1 MRMELRVRRSRQSV
15 FIPAGLKI
23 RKDISMQFVD
33 KAFARRLESC
43 EEMPQVLYARTFQKT
58 RPEIGAA
65 EEEICGG
72 HMIFAG
78 LGSPIGRAT
87 GVGLDRPFT
96 AADLDRVE
104 AFYRAHHAPS
114 QVDLCSMH
122 EPAVF
127 ELFKER
133 GYAIAELN
141 NVLYRKLDAQ
151 EEAQEEKKMP
161 PPPPGCEIR
170 RSRLEE
176 AEAAGK
182 IMENAFFPGGAPEAF
197 RGLIAPFYQMER
209 ALAFVASVEGR
220 LVACGTGL
228 VIPEHRVFALC
239 GAGTLAE
246 FRGRGLQTALL
257 RARMAA
263 AAAAGCEYAV
273 VVTQGGTTSQ
283 RNAERLGFRVAYSKV
298 TVIKQL
304 KPPI

>member
-1 MRMELRVRRSRQSV
+1 MH
-15 FIPAGLKI
+15 
-23 RKDISMQFVD
+23 FVD
-33 KAFARRLESC
+33 KAFARRLESV
-43 EEMPQVLYARTFQKT
+43 EEMPQVMYARMFQKT
-58 RPEIGAA
+58 RPDIGAD

-87 GVGLDRPFT
+87 GASLDRSFT
-96 AADLDRVE
+96 KDDIDRIE
-104 AFYRAHHAPS
+104 QFYRAHNAPS
-114 QVDLCSMH
+114 QVDLCPLH

-127 ELFKER
+127 EMFKER

-141 NVLYRKLDAQ
+141 NVLYRKLDV
-151 EEAQEEKKMP
+151 EEKFP
-161 PPPPGCEIR
+161 SAPAGCEIR
-170 RSRLEE
+170 RSLLEE
-176 AEAAGK
+176 AETAGA
-182 IMENAFFPGGAPEAF
+182 IVESAFFPDGAPEAY

-209 ALAFVASVEGR
+209 ALAFVASVNGQ

-228 VIPEHRVFALC
+228 VIPEHKVFALC
-239 GAGTLAE
+239 GAGTLAT

-263 AAAAGCEYAV
+263 AVAAGCEYAA

-298 TVIKQL
+298 TVIKVL
-304 KPPI
+304 DT

>member
-1 MRMELRVRRSRQSV
+1 ME
-15 FIPAGLKI
+15 
-23 RKDISMQFVD
+23 FVD
-33 KAFARRLESC
+33 KALARRLESI
-43 EEMPQVLYARTFQKT
+43 EEMPQVLYARMFQKT
-58 RPEIGAA
+58 RPEIGAG
-65 EEEICGG
+65 EDEICGG

-87 GVGLDRPFT
+87 GVGLDGPFT
-96 AADLDRVE
+96 ATDLDRVE
-104 AFYRAHHAPS
+104 EFYRAHQAPA
-114 QVDLCSMH
+114 QVDLCPMH

-127 ELFKER
+127 EMFKER

-141 NVLYRKLDAQ
+141 NVLFRKL
-151 EEAQEEKKMP
+151 EPGETV
-161 PPPPGCEIR
+161 PPPPGSQIR
-170 RSRLEE
+170 RSLLRE
-176 AEAAGK
+176 ADQAGA
-182 IMENAFFPGGAPEAF
+182 IVENAFFPDGAPEAF
-197 RGLIAPFYQMER
+197 RGLIAPFYQMDR
-209 ALAFVASVEGR
+209 ALAFVASVGDQ

-228 VIPEHRVFALC
+228 VIPEHRMFALC

-263 AAAAGCEYAV
+263 ALDAGCEYAA

-304 KPPI
+304 VS

>member
-1 MRMELRVRRSRQSV
+1 M
-15 FIPAGLKI
+15 P
-23 RKDISMQFVD
+23 FVD
-33 KAFARRLESC
+33 RAFARRLESC
-43 EEMPQVLYARTFQKT
+43 EEMPQVMYARLFQKT
-58 RPEIGAA
+58 RPEMGAA

-96 AADLDRVE
+96 SEDLDRVE
-104 AFYRAHHAPS
+104 QFYRAHKAPA

-141 NVLYRKLDAQ
+141 NVLYRKLDA
-151 EEAQEEKKMP
+151 EETFP
-161 PPPPGCEIR
+161 PPPAGCEIR
-170 RSRLEE
+170 RSLPEE
-176 AEAAGK
+176 ADCAGA
-182 IMENAFFPGGAPEAF
+182 IVEGAFFPDGAPEAY
-197 RGLIAPFYQMER
+197 RGLVAPFYQMER
-209 ALAFVASVEGR
+209 ALAFIASIDGK

-228 VIPEHRVFALC
+228 VIPEHRAFALC

-263 AAAAGCEYAV
+263 AVEAGCEYAV
-273 VVTQGGTTSQ
+273 VVTNGGTTSQ
-283 RNAERLGFRVAYSKV
+283 RNAERLGFRVAYSKA
-298 TVIKQL
+298 TVIKQIA
-304 KPPI
+304 P